1 MQPLNALEPPSGR
14 RCTRDEPVLEA
25 EDLVVSFGGHRVLD
39 GVSLRVYRGERV
51 ALAGPNGAGKTTLLR
66 AALGIVKP
74 TSGTVKLLGSP
85 AGDRHALARVGYV
98 PQRIDVPPDYPG
110 TVEEVVR
117 TGLRTSP
124 GFWKIP
130 SEQKELVRSCIEILG
145 LTGLE
150 RKRVAS
156 LSGGL
161 RQRVFLARAL
171 AARPEL
177 LMLDEPLSGVDVV
190 AQKEFRS
197 VLESL
202 TSTGEVTLI
211 AVVHEYGPFEGIIDR
226 LVVIAQRMLYDGP
239 PPLHD
244 ESGDRSHQHFDIPA
258 RLLSLTRESEVGHL

>member
-1 MQPLNALEPPSGR
+1 MQSLNSREPPSSKR
-14 RCTRDEPVLEA
+14 SSREEPVLEA
-25 EDLVVSFGGHRVLD
+25 EDLVVSFGGHRVVD
-39 GVSLRVYRGERV
+39 GVSLRVLRGERV

-85 AGDRHALARVGYV
+85 AGDSRALARVGYV
-98 PQRIDVPPDYPG
+98 PQRIDVPPDFPG

-117 TGLRTSP
+117 TGLPAIRS
-124 GFWKIP
+124 FRRIS
-130 SEQKELVRSCIEILG
+130 SEQKEVIRTCIETLG
-145 LTGLE
+145 LKGLE

-177 LMLDEPLSGVDVV
+177 LLLDEPLSGVDVV

-202 TSTGEVTLI
+202 VATGGVTLV

-226 LVVIAQRMLYDGP
+226 LVVIAQRILYDGP

-244 ESGDRSHQHFDIPA
+244 ESGERVHEHFDIPA
-258 RLLSLTRESEVGHL
+258 RFLSLTRESEVGHL